1 MSTGKRLNMRLRIAQ
16 ERVRAGDLRAGI
28 EEMQRVLAAVE
39 AGQVPATEGF
49 VYGLHDQ
56 LAIAYLRLGEQENCL
71 RNHTTN
77 SCLLPIRDD
86 GVHTL
91 QEGSR
96 RAIEHYTINLDKR
109 PSDLGT
115 RWLLNLAY
123 MTLGEYPEGVPES
136 WRIPPRVFDGDS
148 GGIQRFRDVAPAAG
162 VAAVGLAGGS
172 AVEDFDGDGL
182 LDIAVSSWGLR
193 DPLRYFHND
202 GDGTFIEATTA
213 AGLSRANWRDQPR
226 AGRLRQRWRCRS
238 VRFAWCLDGGRGPHA
253 QLPVAQQRRRHF
265 CGCDAS
271 RWLVHLAPDPRS
283 GLCRLRQRRLVGSVG
298 RQ

>member
-1 MSTGKRLNMRLRIAQ
+1 MATVLARLAQRADPIANIYLNQARVEGLSSLLGQPMSAVKRLNMRLRIAQ

-28 EEMQRVLAAVE
+28 EEMQGVLAAVE

-49 VYGLHDQ
+49 VYMLHDQ

-77 SCLLPIRDD
+77 SCLLPIRGD
-86 GVHTL
+86 GIHTL

-96 RAIEHYTINLDKR
+96 RAIEHYTINLNKR

-123 MTLGEYPEGVPES
+123 MTLGEYPEGVPEP

-162 VAAVGLAGGS
+162 VAAWPS
-172 AVEDFDGDGL
+172 
-182 LDIAVSSWGLR
+182 
-193 DPLRYFHND
+193 
-202 GDGTFIEATTA
+202 
-213 AGLSRANWRDQPR
+213 
-226 AGRLRQRWRCRS
+226 GR
-238 VRFAWCLDGGRGPHA
+238 
-253 QLPVAQQRRRHF
+253 
-265 CGCDAS
+265 
-271 RWLVHLAPDPRS
+271 
-283 GLCRLRQRRLVGSVG
+283 
-298 RQ
+298 